1 MPTKRNFG
9 LKWLLALK
17 GTPQK
22 SWKFGISIA
31 FVQIALSPTS
41 SKNQQLE
48 LKNGYFRL
56 TTMVI
61 SILFLLMKI
70 LVHKLMLKWGAL
82 PQSYLQVT
90 PLIRS
95 TSNVIVQV
103 YILIRGYQEQD
114 QLNEI
119 TTKDHS
125 KFRNIDTRAY
135 LIFCYSF
142 SCHNNFPN
150 LRNAGLYNTNAWC
163 KYYFFSS
170 HNNFPP
176 PKNAGLY

>member
-1 MPTKRNFG
+1 
-9 LKWLLALK
+9 
-17 GTPQK
+17 
-22 SWKFGISIA
+22 
-31 FVQIALSPTS
+31 
-41 SKNQQLE
+41 
-48 LKNGYFRL
+48 
-56 TTMVI
+56 
-61 SILFLLMKI
+61 MKI

-82 PQSYLQVT
+82 PQPYLQVT

-142 SCHNNFPN
+142 SCHNNFPP
-150 LRNAGLYNTNAWC
+150 LRNAALYKCC
-163 KYYFFSS
+163 KYHSFY
-170 HNNFPP
+170 
-176 PKNAGLY
+176 